1 MPNPFEALIEMQ
13 RQTFASMQSMSRM
26 WLTGWMRV
34 FEQQSQML
42 DQAARRTED
51 KGPPQHHIAKGADLQ
66 DHYGKRA
73 RDVNVERI

>member
-51 KGPPQHHIAKGADLQ
+51 KGPRPSITSPRAPIFRTITAIAPAT
-66 DHYGKRA
+66 
-73 RDVNVERI
+73 